1 MWPRW
6 LRAIATIWVAW
17 DSKNRKGIDWL
28 WVLVILL
35 LGPLLLPV
43 YLSVRPLLP
52 KEKRAGGLLWNVF
65 VNLEKFFVWIAG
77 LASMAVVAEN
87 MMLPHDKNLAE
98 VKRAEIK
105 AGSILGAVAV
115 IILLGLE
122 RAVFEL
128 IKEKIEG

>member
-17 DSKNRKGIDWL
+17 DSKNRKTLDWF

-35 LGPLLLPV
+35 LGPLLVPV
-43 YLSVRPLLP
+43 YMALRPLLP
-52 KEKRAGGLLWNVF
+52 REKRAGGLIWNVF
-65 VNLEKFFVWIAG
+65 VNCEKFFIWIAG
-77 LASMAVVAEN
+77 AAAAAVFAEN
-87 MMLPHDKNLAE
+87 LMLPHDKNLAE

-105 AGSILGAVAV
+105 AGSLLGAVAV
-115 IILLGLE
+115 VFLLVLE
-122 RAVFEL
+122 RIVFAR